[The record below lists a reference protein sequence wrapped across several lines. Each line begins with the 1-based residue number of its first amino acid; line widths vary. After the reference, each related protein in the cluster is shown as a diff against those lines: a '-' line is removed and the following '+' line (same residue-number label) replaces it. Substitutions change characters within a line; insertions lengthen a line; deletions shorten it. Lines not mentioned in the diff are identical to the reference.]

1 MKKFVLRWVIVF
13 VVANALGFLIH
24 DVLLKGDYIANQQLL
39 RTPEQAQPY
48 FKYMLLGFAGMA
60 AAIVWIYGRGVQA
73 KPWLGQGI
81 RFGLALW
88 LLVSVP
94 MFLTYFAVQPWPG
107 TVVAKQIFYELGMML
122 VVGVVTAA
130 LHKGE
135 SVAAPF
141 SLSATAR

>member
-1 MKKFVLRWVIVF
+1 MKKFVLRWFVVF
-13 VVANALGFLIH
+13 VLANVLGFLIH
-24 DVLLKGDYIANQQLL
+24 GVLLKGDYTANQQLL
-39 RTPEQAQPY
+39 RTEQDANAH
-48 FKYMLLGFAGMA
+48 FGYMLLGFICST

-73 KPWLGQGI
+73 KPWLGQGV

-94 MFLTYFAVQPWPG
+94 MFLTYYAIQPWPG
-107 TVVAKQIFYELGMML
+107 TVVAKQICYELVMML
-122 VVGVVTAA
+122 VIGIVTAA

-135 SVAAPF
+135 SVAAPS